1 MPLMADDAIY
11 SSVRAENEPLAKT
24 GPARSA
30 VNRLSLALRL
40 TVWYAA
46 TTFLLVTLVALVQYR
61 RLAADLSGEDD
72 QLVRETM
79 AAVLLAGVPPTS
91 RDVGIPGDN
100 PIVRGLDV
108 ACHVIFGNGPTGS
121 LPNCGAP
128 VDEPR
133 AVRLRDWYG
142 AGGQHWRIASTSVA
156 GLPNA
161 PQARTVEVLLNR
173 WTDEQVLA
181 GYRRELGLLL
191 PVILLLSAGIGFV
204 VARRGLAPVRTLA
217 EAVDHVSVSSL
228 DRPVRLSD
236 APAEVA
242 QLASAFDAM
251 RERLRLAFA
260 ALTQSSTDLAHE
272 LRTPLH
278 ILRQQA
284 EVALG
289 HERSPREY
297 RDVLGSS
304 LEEYARLGRMVDDI
318 LFLAR
323 AEDPRA
329 QVQTQALD
337 VTQELD
343 DVIEYLE
350 AVAAERSVVLV
361 ADAPG
366 STREL
371 QVNADRMLLR
381 RALVNVVTNAIRHT
395 PAWGRITLSALEH
408 DSGVDV
414 VIADTGVGIPPASL
428 PRVFDRYYRVRG
440 ATTPGAR
447 ACEPQVNEGVAS
459 GGEGAGLGLPI
470 VRGIMQLHGG
480 DVHIESIPGSGTT
493 VVLHFPRP

>member
-1 MPLMADDAIY
+1 MVEEAST
-11 SSVRAENEPLAKT
+11 SSVRAESEPLA
-24 GPARSA
+24 RA
-30 VNRLSLALRL
+30 VADRAPGNRLSLALRL
-40 TVWYAA
+40 TTWYAA
-46 TTFLLVTLVALVQYR
+46 TTFLLVALVAFVQYR

-79 AAVLLAGVPPTS
+79 AAVLLAGVPPAP
-91 RDVGIPGDN
+91 RNMRVPNDN
-100 PIVRGLDV
+100 PIVRGLDR
-108 ACHVIFGNGPTGS
+108 ACRVVFGSGPTGS
-121 LPNCGAP
+121 LPVCDARG
-128 VDEPR
+128 DGLSE
-133 AVRLRDWYG
+133 VRLRDWYG
-142 AGGQHWRIASTSVA
+142 AGGQHWRIASASAA
-156 GLPNA
+156 GLPGA
-161 PQARTVEVLLNR
+161 PQVRTVEVLLNR

-191 PVILLLSAGIGFV
+191 PVILLLSAGIGFL
-204 VARRGLAPVRTLA
+204 VARRGLAPLHALA

-228 DRPVRLSD
+228 DRPMRVPD
-236 APAEVA
+236 APAELA

-284 EVALG
+284 EIALG
-289 HERSPREY
+289 HDRSPREY
-297 RDVLGSS
+297 REVLESS

-329 QVQTQALD
+329 RIQKQALD
-337 VTQELD
+337 ITKELE
-343 DVIEYLE
+343 DVVEYLE

-361 ADAPG
+361 TDTPG
-366 STREL
+366 GGRTLPIS
-371 QVNADRMLLR
+371 ADRMLLR

-395 PAWGRITLSALEH
+395 PAWGRVTLTVREH
-408 DSGVDV
+408 HSGMDV

-428 PRVFDRYYRVRG
+428 ERVFDRYYRVRG
-440 ATTPGAR
+440 DSITGGRPGQTPQAGGA
-447 ACEPQVNEGVAS
+447 ALEAG
-459 GGEGAGLGLPI
+459 GAGLGLTI

-480 DVHIESIPGSGTT
+480 EVHIESILGSGTT
-493 VVLHFPRP
+493 VILQLPHA

>member
-1 MPLMADDAIY
+1 MRMTDDESA
-11 SSVRAENEPLAKT
+11 SGVRQENRPVAGIVT
-24 GPARSA
+24 ARA
-30 VNRLSLALRL
+30 PTNRLTLALRL

-46 TTFLLVTLVALVQYR
+46 TTFLIVTLVAFVQYR

-79 AAVLLAGVPPTS
+79 AAVLLAGVPPPS
-91 RDVGIPGDN
+91 RGGAVPGDN
-100 PIVRGLDV
+100 PAVRGLDG
-108 ACHVIFGNGPTGS
+108 ACRVIVGSGPAGS
-121 LPNCGAP
+121 LPVCDARVGGLP
-128 VDEPR
+128 T
-133 AVRLRDWYG
+133 VRLRDWYG
-142 AGGQHWRIASTSVA
+142 AGGQHWRIASTPVT
-156 GLPNA
+156 GLPDA
-161 PQARTVEVLLNR
+161 PLVRTVEVLLNR

-181 GYRRELGLLL
+181 DYRRELGLLL
-191 PVILLLSAGIGFV
+191 PVILLLSAGVGFV

-217 EAVDHVSVSSL
+217 QAVDHVSVSSL
-228 DRPVRLSD
+228 DRPMGVTD
-236 APAEVA
+236 APPEVA

-278 ILRQQA
+278 VLRQQA

-289 HERSPREY
+289 NDRSPHEY
-297 RDVLGSS
+297 REVLGSS

-329 QVQTQALD
+329 RIQKQALD
-337 VTQELD
+337 VIQELE

-361 ADAPG
+361 ADTPG
-366 STREL
+366 GAREL
-371 QVNADRMLLR
+371 HLNADRMLLR

-395 PAWGRITLSALEH
+395 PAWGRITLSARAQ

-414 VIADTGVGIPPASL
+414 VTADTGVGIPPASL
-428 PRVFDRYYRVRG
+428 PLVFDRYYRVR
-440 ATTPGAR
+440 ATTTVSQA
-447 ACEPQVNEGVAS
+447 AEPRQANEGAAL
-459 GGEGAGLGLPI
+459 GGGGAGLGLTI
-470 VRGIMQLHGG
+470 VRGIMHLHGG
-480 DVHIESIPGSGTT
+480 EVRIESIPDSGTT
-493 VVLHFPRP
+493 VILHFPHD